1 MLIEVLT
8 DFLFPPRCPSCR
20 DYVERRGAWCTD
32 CAQRL
37 CGLHRIVQLRGM
49 TACSAGIWAFGYYRE
64 GVRDLVRALKYQG
77 KKEVLPYLHAMLA
90 AGDEV
95 FEQLP
100 KPLIAVPVPLA
111 RERER
116 LRGFNQVAEVFGP
129 WLARHSVPL
138 VPLLC
143 RTRETAPLY
152 ERTRAER
159 RKELCGAF
167 SLCAEADIGGRD
179 ILLVDD
185 IMTTGTTLEECA
197 RMLRHAGAGRVYAFV
212 LASEHM

>member
-8 DFLFPPRCPSCR
+8 DFLFPPRCLSCR

-116 LRGFNQVAEVFGP
+116 LRGFNQVAEIFGP

-159 RKELCGAF
+159 RKELRGAF